1 MLAAV
6 LLVWLV
12 GLKILDQPRFSR
24 TRGHAYAVRTLDT
37 LYDVSTG
44 ARPGQAPTCAATGLQ
59 ELACVTMCWRAAGH
73 ARLPAPWLRGPA
85 RT

>member
-1 MLAAV
+1 MHSLSLPERAEAGRRAAQAALVLAAM

-44 ARPGQAPTCAATGLQ
+44 ALSP
-59 ELACVTMCWRAAGH
+59 
-73 ARLPAPWLRGPA
+73 
-85 RT
+85 